1 MIDQNDTVTP
11 EEHQR
16 TNNLV
21 EKHSGV
27 FSGIGLLKNEEI
39 HFHSDPSVLPV
50 AAPYRPIPLAYRE
63 KLSTHLQELRNADK
77 IEDVKPQEHSPWVS
91 NVVITEKSKLAKSE

>member
-1 MIDQNDTVTP
+1 MTVPP

-16 TNNLV
+16 INNLL
-21 EKHSGV
+21 EKHGGV

-39 HFHSDPSVLPV
+39 HFHIDPSVPPV

-63 KLSTHLQELRNADK
+63 KLSAHLQELRKADK
-77 IEDVKPQEHSPWVS
+77 IEDVKPQ
-91 NVVITEKSKLAKSE
+91 